1 MPPINDDMFGPAAPL
16 NSEELPSIKD
26 VICFAKH
33 VQDNSTSTQCRKLSD
48 TKIGMFKIG
57 LKWNFD
63 FYHILVNQV
72 KEGVLE
78 IYAGCSKYF
87 TSPSPILQDKT
98 TIFNNIKK
106 TLEEASLYE
115 KDRGDKKKRLAF
127 IQTSTNLFNVFACKY
142 VLLHEVFTNNR
153 WLIFSLIGVLYIY
166 VRTSIVSCLERI
178 VLHHVEHEASTTDAS
193 ALPKRSFHQDC

>member
-1 MPPINDDMFGPAAPL
+1 MPPRNDDMFGTAAPL

-33 VQDNSTSTQCRKLSD
+33 VQDNSTKCRKLSD

-57 LKWNFD
+57 MKWIFY
-63 FYHILVNQV
+63 FYHILVLQV
-72 KEGVLE
+72 KEGVLG

-87 TSPSPILQDKT
+87 SSPSPILLEDR

-115 KDRGDKKKRLAF
+115 KGGGVEKKRLAF
-127 IQTSTNLFNVFACKY
+127 IAGSTNLLNVFACKY
-142 VLLHEVFTNNR
+142 VLQITNNR
-153 WLIFSLIGVLYIY
+153 WLIFSFIGVLYIY
-166 VRTSIVSCLERI
+166 VRTSIASCLERI
-178 VLHHVEHEASTTDAS
+178 LLHHVEHKASTIDAS